1 MAPLRALLLL
11 LPLYCASAAVTPQKR
26 QDGSCTLTA
35 DPSGDDAAQFREA
48 GQSCSVVTIPQD
60 MTLNIATMLDMT
72 GMSDTHISLEGTI
85 RFEPDIDY
93 WIANAHRFDF
103 QNQSTFWLLGGE
115 NILLDGGGTID
126 GAGQAWYDRLPSN
139 STLQRPIS
147 LTIYQ
152 ATNVVVK
159 DIAMINGPNWFNLIN
174 ESRNVTYSNITIHTE
189 STSDN
194 DPKNTDGWDT
204 YRSDLVFIKDSVI
217 VNGDDCVSFKPN
229 STNIL
234 VANLDCTGSHGISVG
249 SLGQYPEFYDIVEN
263 VTAID
268 IHMTD
273 ASNGARIKAWA
284 GPNVGSGIVR
294 NVTFKNFVVD
304 NVENPLTIDQCYFTD
319 ADACSANPSNTY
331 MEDIYFDG
339 FSGTSSGSTVATL
352 KCSPDGRCSGIN
364 VNNLGL
370 SPKNGGTPNGDDAA
384 QFREAGHSCSVVT
397 IPQNTTLNIATMLD
411 MTGLSDTHISLEG
424 TIRFKPDI
432 GYWLA
437 NAHQIEFQNQST
449 FWLLGGKNIV
459 LNGGGTIDG
468 AGQAW
473 YDRLA
478 SNSTLQRP
486 ISLTIFQGTNVVI
499 EDITMINSPEWFN
512 LVNESRNVTYSNIT
526 IHTESTS
533 GNPPRNTDGWDTYRS
548 DNVVI
553 KDSMI
558 VNDDDCVS
566 FKPNSTNI
574 FVSNLNSTGSHGISV
589 GSLGQYPQ
597 YYDIVENVTVINI
610 YIADAQNGARIKAW
624 AGANVGSGIVRN
636 ITFTNF
642 VLENVQNPVI
652 IDQCYKTDADA
663 CAANPSN
670 TFIEDIYFDGIS
682 GTSSNETVASLKCSP
697 GGRCSNINV
706 NNFELSPKSGGKPK
720 FVCQNVKL
728 TGNAAGL
735 FPECT
740 GK

>member
-1 MAPLRALLLL
+1 MSMTRLPTLLLL
-11 LPLYCASAAVTPQKR
+11 LSVYYALAAVTPEKKK
-26 QDGSCTLTA
+26 DKSCTLTA
-35 DPSGDDAAQFREA
+35 D
-48 GQSCSVVTIPQD
+48 
-60 MTLNIATMLDMT
+60 
-72 GMSDTHISLEGTI
+72 
-85 RFEPDIDY
+85 
-93 WIANAHRFDF
+93 
-103 QNQSTFWLLGGE
+103 
-115 NILLDGGGTID
+115 
-126 GAGQAWYDRLPSN
+126 
-139 STLQRPIS
+139 
-147 LTIYQ
+147 
-152 ATNVVVK
+152 
-159 DIAMINGPNWFNLIN
+159 
-174 ESRNVTYSNITIHTE
+174 
-189 STSDN
+189 
-194 DPKNTDGWDT
+194 
-204 YRSDLVFIKDSVI
+204 
-217 VNGDDCVSFKPN
+217 
-229 STNIL
+229 
-234 VANLDCTGSHGISVG
+234 
-249 SLGQYPEFYDIVEN
+249 
-263 VTAID
+263 
-268 IHMTD
+268 
-273 ASNGARIKAWA
+273 
-284 GPNVGSGIVR
+284 
-294 NVTFKNFVVD
+294 
-304 NVENPLTIDQCYFTD
+304 
-319 ADACSANPSNTY
+319 
-331 MEDIYFDG
+331 
-339 FSGTSSGSTVATL
+339 SS
-352 KCSPDGRCSGIN
+352 
-364 VNNLGL
+364 
-370 SPKNGGTPNGDDAA
+370 GDDAA

-486 ISLTIFQGTNVVI
+486 ILLTIFQGTNVVI

-533 GNPPRNTDGWDTYRS
+533 SNPPRNTDGWDTYRS

-597 YYDIVENVTVINI
+597 YYDIVENVTAINI

-642 VLENVQNPVI
+642 VVENVQNPVI